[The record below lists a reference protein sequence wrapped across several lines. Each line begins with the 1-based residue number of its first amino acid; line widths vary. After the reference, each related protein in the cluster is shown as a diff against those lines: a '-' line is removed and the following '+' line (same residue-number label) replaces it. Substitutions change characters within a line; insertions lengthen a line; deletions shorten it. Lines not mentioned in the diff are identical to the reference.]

1 MNHRFLLTVGLV
13 FGMVAGAVAQEAK
26 GLQADLVGQ
35 IKSAE
40 RKFLAL
46 AETMT
51 QEQYNWRP
59 MEGVRSVGEVY
70 VHIAVSNIAFLEMV
84 GIQTSMKVDWG
95 MEKTVTDKAE
105 IVEMLKKTFQI
116 AKDAVAKVSNKDLD
130 KTVKIFGSDGAL
142 RSGLVLLATHAHEH
156 LGQSIAYARTN
167 KVVPP
172 WSEGGM

>member
-1 MNHRFLLTVGLV
+1 
-13 FGMVAGAVAQEAK
+13 
-26 GLQADLVGQ
+26 
-35 IKSAE
+35 
-40 RKFLAL
+40 
-46 AETMT
+46 
-51 QEQYNWRP
+51 

-116 AKDAVAKVSNKDLD
+116 AKDAVANVSNKDLD